1 MRTSASAVTEIHPSA
16 RGFDHAADAYDRA
29 RPDYPAEAIAL
40 IVERAGI
47 VEGTRVLDLAAGTGK
62 LARPLAAAGARIVAV
77 DPSTPMLER
86 LRATLPDAETH
97 VATAEQLPLVSAT
110 VDAAVVGQAFHW
122 FVRDRA
128 LSEIHRVLRPRG
140 LLALIWNTRDQTD
153 PLQQQLTQVFA
164 PFEGDTPR
172 HRGTGSADELA
183 RSSLFAEFEAHEFAL
198 RQELDED
205 GLVDRVLSVSFVA
218 EAGRAVRAR
227 IEAQVRDLARGLPR
241 PVVLPYTTQLFLARR
256 LP

>member
-1 MRTSASAVTEIHPSA
+1 VAEIHPSA
-16 RGFDHAADAYDRA
+16 RGFDHAADAYERA
-29 RPDYPAEAIAL
+29 RPDYPREALAL

-47 VEGTRVLDLAAGTGK
+47 VDGTRVLDVAAGTGK

-77 DPSTPMLER
+77 DPSAPMLER

-97 VATAEQLPLVSAT
+97 VATAEQLPLPDAN

-122 FVRDRA
+122 FVPERA
-128 LSEIHRVLRPRG
+128 LAEIHRVLRPGRV
-140 LLALIWNTRDQTD
+140 LTLIWNTRDQTD
-153 PLQQQLTQVFA
+153 PLQRELSKVFA
-164 PFEGDTPR
+164 PLQGDTPR

-183 RSSLFAEFEAHEFAL
+183 RSSLFAELEAHEFSL

-218 EAGRAVRAR
+218 EAGETARAR
-227 IEAQVRDLARGLPR
+227 VEAQVRDLARGLPH
-241 PVVLPYTTQLFLARR
+241 PIVLPYTTQLFLARR
-256 LP
+256 VP